1 VKTIDSPLSHQDPR
15 VSRPLFTLRQ
25 AARVLAMPAST
36 LYGWARC
43 ESGAPLITTLPVHGH
58 DASVP
63 FVGFAEAFVLQ
74 AARRAGVPDHRVR
87 PGVESIKQEF
97 PIEFALAHKR
107 VFTDGAELLLRV
119 LDDEDLEVAR
129 TNQRQFTD
137 TVRTQLQV
145 ITYAD
150 DGFAERLRLPQYK
163 ALVTVDPLIASGQPL
178 VESGGVRVKDLVDRA
193 NGGESAKAIARDFDV
208 PLKEVLDVLGNTRA
222 TARLH

>member
-1 VKTIDSPLSHQDPR
+1 MTTLDLPLSHEDPR

-25 AARVLAMPAST
+25 AARILAMAPST
-36 LYGWARC
+36 LHGWARDA
-43 ESGAPLITTLPVHGH
+43 SGPSLITTLPVHGH
-58 DASVP
+58 DPTVP

-87 PGVESIKQEF
+87 PGVEAIKQEF

-107 VFTDGAELLLRV
+107 VYTDGAELLLRV

-129 TNQRQFTD
+129 TSQRQFTD
-137 TVRTQLQV
+137 TVRESLQL
-145 ITYAD
+145 ISYAE

-178 VESGGVRVKDLVDRA
+178 VESGGVRVKDLIDRA
-193 NGGESAKAIARDFDV
+193 HGGESAQAIARDFDV
-208 PLKEVLDVLGNTRA
+208 PVQEVREILRNT
-222 TARLH
+222 